1 MTAEITIPVS
11 FYKLSAFPAIKN
23 CEKCH
28 FGKMN
33 LCLTDIKGL
42 REKCCYGQRGYYQ
55 FDGEPEGS
63 INE

>member
-23 CEKCH
+23 CE
-28 FGKMN
+28 
-33 LCLTDIKGL
+33 
-42 REKCCYGQRGYYQ
+42 RGYYQ
-55 FDGEPEGS
+55 FDGEPEGE